1 MRLAVAIAVAAC
13 ALSAGLAVADAAQAQ
28 TAANRR
34 APTVNLSE
42 ADAAADAGQQAQRR
56 GLRLNQ
62 SGRWGLDFNLN
73 QPVGR
78 DSSWGDVEAGAYYR
92 LSPRLRVGA
101 AAAVGSPET
110 DPARAPETDRRSQ
123 SRFRLETIFKF

>member
-13 ALSAGLAVADAAQAQ
+13 AFSAGLAVADGAQAQ

-34 APTVNLSE
+34 APTVNLSD
-42 ADAAADAGQQAQRR
+42 ADTAVDGGQTQRR

-92 LSPRLRVGA
+92 LSPSLRVGA

>member
-1 MRLAVAIAVAAC
+1 MRFAAAIAVAAC
-13 ALSAGLAVADAAQAQ
+13 ALSAGLAVADAAHAQ
-28 TAANRR
+28 STRR
-34 APTVNLSE
+34 AAPTVSLSE
-42 ADAAADAGQQAQRR
+42 AAAAQDAAQQTQRR

-78 DSSWGDVEAGAYYR
+78 ESSWGDVEAGAYYR